1 MVTALDAHQLIAN
14 GALLLDVRED
24 DEFAAGRSADARQ
37 IALASLPDH
46 LSSLDV
52 NRPIV
57 CVCRSGGRSARATE
71 FLIEHGFSAVNLEGG
86 MTAWHD
92 AGLEMIADDGD
103 PIVA

>member
-46 LSSLDV
+46 LASLDV